1 MNLTH
6 ASSALLRWLGAVSTV
21 LLPGIATG
29 QTPSVAAPPDSLSL
43 AAVYV
48 RLHAGTPRIMAARA
62 AAQAAAE
69 RVGPARRPPDPELQ
83 FALMNREIP
92 GFGLSD
98 PLGMNQIQLTQM
110 IPIAGKVGLAAD
122 VERARAAAAA
132 AQADDALWAER
143 SRAAMAFYELYTA
156 DHSIRIMQESQRLL
170 RDLVRITET
179 MYAVGD
185 AGQAD
190 VLRAQVELAR
200 MAEELVRMEAM
211 RSSAAGRL
219 NAIVDNPVDRPVP
232 PPMEPRWE
240 GELPPTDS
248 LLALALARRPMLLAG
263 AATVS
268 AAGAGERL
276 AGREIWPDLE
286 VGLQYGWR
294 PMDDGTEHMVSVMLG
309 LRLPIWAGSRQGSM
323 RREATAMREMATAD
337 LQAMEAETRGRVSEL
352 VAAVG
357 RARRLRALYRRTV
370 LPQAEAT
377 FSSAL
382 AAYRVGGVD
391 FMTLLDAQMNVN
403 RYHQAAIAATA
414 ELGQAIAELE
424 MMTATP
430 LLTERDAAGAVPGG
444 AR

>member
-248 LLALALARRPMLLAG
+248 LLALALARPMLLAG

-294 PMDDGTEHMVSVMLG
+294 PMEDGTEHMVSVMLG

-391 FMTLLDAQMNVN
+391 FMTLLDAQMSVN
-403 RYHQAAIAATA
+403 RYQQAAIAATA

>member
-6 ASSALLRWLGAVSTV
+6 ASSALLRWLGAVSIV

-29 QTPSVAAPPDSLSL
+29 QTPSIAAPPDSLSL

-170 RDLVRITET
+170 RGLVRTTET

-200 MAEELVRMEAM
+200 MAEELIRMEAM

-248 LLALALARRPMLLAG
+248 LLALALARPMLLAG

-294 PMDDGTEHMVSVMLG
+294 PMEDGTEHMVSVMLG

-357 RARRLRALYRRTV
+357 RARRLRTLYRNTV
-370 LPQAEAT
+370 VPQAEAT

>member
-1 MNLTH
+1 MNMTH
-6 ASSALLRWLGAVSTV
+6 ASSALLRWLGAVSTI

-29 QTPSVAAPPDSLSL
+29 QTPSIAAPPDSLSL

-170 RDLVRITET
+170 RDLVRTTET

-200 MAEELVRMEAM
+200 MAEELIRMEAM

-232 PPMEPRWE
+232 PPMEPGWE

-248 LLALALARRPMLLAG
+248 LLAMALARPMLLAG

-294 PMDDGTEHMVSVMLG
+294 PMEDGTEHMVSVMLG

-337 LQAMEAETRGRVSEL
+337 LQTMEAETRGRVSEL

-357 RARRLRALYRRTV
+357 RARRLRTLYRRTV

-430 LLTERDAAGAVPGG
+430 LLTERHAAGAVPGG

>member
-1 MNLTH
+1 LRVVAALDGSIRPLPFLVLSVVLLATGVLGRDQWLTREVVRRE
-6 ASSALLRWLGAVSTV
+6 ARMMVELPTVAELLALAVAAGEGAVGALERVTRQSSGELAKELGRALADARAGASLVQALDGLSTRTG
-21 LLPGIATG
+21 LPALARFVDG
-29 QTPSVAAPPDSLSL
+29 VAV
-43 AAVYV
+43 AVE
-48 RLHAGTPRIMAARA
+48 RGTP
-62 AAQAAAE
+62 
-69 RVGPARRPPDPELQ
+69 L
-83 FALMNREIP
+83 
-92 GFGLSD
+92 
-98 PLGMNQIQLTQM
+98 
-110 IPIAGKVGLAAD
+110 
-122 VERARAAAAA
+122 
-132 AQADDALWAER
+132 
-143 SRAAMAFYELYTA
+143 
-156 DHSIRIMQESQRLL
+156 
-170 RDLVRITET
+170 
-179 MYAVGD
+179 
-185 AGQAD
+185 AD

-200 MAEELVRMEAM
+200 MAEELVRMDAM
-211 RSSAAGRL
+211 RSSAATRL
-219 NAIVDNPVDRPVP
+219 NAIVDNPVDRTVP

-352 VAAVG
+352 VAAVA
-357 RARRLRALYRRTV
+357 RARRLRTLYRRTV

-430 LLTERDAAGAVPGG
+430 LLTEHDAAGAVPGG